1 MSNSNG
7 KITAPVSI
15 SDVQTVL
22 GRGDTSDLATLCKSS
37 NINMWARFKPTVYP
51 SPFPSDWYKAGDGN
65 YGITIPVYTT
75 IKDLYAAYHISGDT
89 NHRNGYTYS
98 QPHGGSASPY
108 RLGDFRGYRH
118 DAEPPIGGFMADANV
133 TQSQGVTGSCSY
145 RLTSATGDDGQ
156 FTLAEMGDLKNC
168 YFGFALFKNGTAVYW
183 KTASGTVSSDSASTM
198 SVKLGGSGVS
208 LATGTYE
215 AVPFLSTA
223 KYDTGAIQNAVAG
236 KWYPIPNVST
246 TTVVIETSQN
256 ALLRDMSLSFSGG
269 TITLKNK
276 GTTTHTRVYLH
287 FRFQSSNATTQFV
300 FGEYQGVVNN
310 VTMAAG
316 DTITMKKVGNVI
328 TYGSKTYTLDSS
340 HQYKAVLYVETVL
353 VDEVPITD
361 FSEIEM

>member
-51 SPFPSDWYKAGDGN
+51 APFPSDWYKAGDGN

-156 FTLAEMGDLKNC
+156 FTFDEMRDLKNC

-198 SVKLGGSGVS
+198 SVKLGGSGTS

-236 KWYPIPNVST
+236 KWYPIPNAST
-246 TTVVIETSQN
+246 PTVVITTTQGSL
-256 ALLRDMSLSFSGG
+256 AMDMKLTYDSSTGAI
-269 TITLKNK
+269 TIKNV
-276 GTTTHTRVYLH
+276 GTTTHTKIYLSL
-287 FRFQSSNATTQFV
+287 RFQSSNVTTSGQV
-300 FGEYQGVVNN
+300 GEHL
-310 VTMAAG
+310 
-316 DTITMKKVGNVI
+316 NVI
-328 TYGSKTYTLDSS
+328 SNKTMTAGTSATIYKKNYSLLANK
-340 HQYKAVLYVETVL
+340 QYKAVLQVEGTL

-361 FSEIEM
+361 FGTITI